1 VAHIFIESC
10 QGHGIGG
17 WPLCVQ
23 FLMQL
28 TSPAVGGRNG
38 DLEMSPEPKPKRKR
52 EDLTLKL
59 KVTTWRQ
66 LDRAA
71 KLQNMTQVEVITD
84 ALDSY
89 VALLTCGLLLKPIE
103 TPE

>member
-1 VAHIFIESC
+1 
-10 QGHGIGG
+10 
-17 WPLCVQ
+17 
-23 FLMQL
+23 
-28 TSPAVGGRNG
+28 
-38 DLEMSPEPKPKRKR
+38 MSQVPKPKCKK

-71 KLQNMTQVEVITD
+71 KLQNKTQEEVIAD

-89 VALLTCGLLLKPIE
+89 VALLICGFLLKPIRI
-103 TPE
+103 PE